1 MSKVKLVFAVGL
13 SSQHDYSDCIDYHFG
28 NNGALPWNAPEELK
42 HFKAETKGTV
52 LVMGSSTFLSL
63 PGKLPGRPHVV
74 LSSKGEH
81 IRTKDGKTADMVLS
95 GGNLATT
102 LDAVRNSY
110 PDQDISIIGGKSL
123 IEEAIKYNI
132 ADEIVISF
140 IVPVFGD
147 EFESDVKL
155 EYKLLEINPDDY
167 ERWVGQ
173 PVWTES
179 SEDVFYFYVERWE
192 KV

>member
-1 MSKVKLVFAVGL
+1 MSKVKLVFAIGIPK
-13 SSQHDYSDCIDYHFG
+13 YCSDDYHFG
-28 NNGALPWNAPEELK
+28 NKGSLPWNVPEELK
-42 HFKAETKGTV
+42 HFKAETKDTV
-52 LVMGSSTFLSL
+52 LVMGSATFLSL

-132 ADEIVISF
+132 ADELVMSF
-140 IVPVFGD
+140 IFPKFGR
-147 EFESDVKL
+147 EFESDIKI
-155 EYKLLEINPDDY
+155 EFRMLEIDSDVY
-167 ERWVGQ
+167 ECTSMKDNRIKVENET
-173 PVWTES
+173 V
-179 SEDVFYFYVERWE
+179 SEYYVERW
-192 KV
+192 KKK